1 MSNLAANAIIQGSSP
16 LNITIRNEK
25 VVVSAEEVKSY
36 RDKAFAIAEKYF
48 NLFANPEIRDFA
60 KFMWAK
66 APDYFFIIPASTSG
80 KYHAEWS
87 TDKGG
92 LVRHVLMGV
101 QVAYDLSRTY
111 ALTDHE
117 TDLALAA
124 LFGHDII
131 KYGLDFDE
139 RYLDMHP
146 YMPRTY
152 FGNYKSA
159 GYVGD
164 YSKTMDFDT
173 IMTAIERHM
182 GNIMTG
188 EWTSVAGLRPETP
201 LQHVV
206 HLADYIASRKN
217 IVLTDYISGYNY

>member
-1 MSNLAANAIIQGSSP
+1 MSNLT
-16 LNITIRNEK
+16 ITLRNEK
-25 VVVSAEEVKSY
+25 VEVPESEVQVYK
-36 RDKAFAIAEKYF
+36 DMAFVMADKYF
-48 NLFANPEIRDFA
+48 DLFTNPEIRDFA
-60 KFMWAK
+60 KYMWHK
-66 APDYFFIIPASTSG
+66 APSYFFIIPASTSG

-101 QVAYDLSRTY
+101 QVAYDLSRTFGLNDY
-111 ALTDHE
+111 E
-117 TDLALAA
+117 TDIALAA
-124 LFGHDII
+124 MFGHDII

-146 YMPRTY
+146 FMPRSY
-152 FGNYKSA
+152 FGNYKSE

-164 YSKTMDFDT
+164 FAKTPEFDA

-188 EWTSVAGLRPETP
+188 EWTSVGGIRPETP
-201 LQHVV
+201 LQYVV

-217 IVLTDYISGYNY
+217 IVLTDYISGYRY

>member
-1 MSNLAANAIIQGSSP
+1 MNNNL
-16 LNITIRNEK
+16 TIK
-25 VVVSAEEVKSY
+25 VRDELVEVTQKELSEY
-36 RDKAFAIAEKYF
+36 KAKALSQAVKYF
-48 NLFANPEIRDFA
+48 NLFSNPEIRDFA
-60 KFMWAK
+60 QFMWAK
-66 APDYFFIIPASTSG
+66 APDYFFIIPASVSG

-101 QVAYDLSRTY
+101 QVAYDLSRTFD
-111 ALTDHE
+111 LTDEE

-124 LFGHDII
+124 IFGHDII
-131 KYGLDFDE
+131 KYGLDFDD

-146 YMPRTY
+146 FMPRSY
-152 FGNYKSA
+152 YGYYKSE
-159 GYVGD
+159 GYIGD
-164 YSKTMDFDT
+164 FAKTPEFDT

-188 EWTSVAGLRPETP
+188 EWTSIGGLRPETP
-201 LQHVV
+201 LQYVV

-217 IVLTDYISGYNY
+217 LVLTDYISGYEYE